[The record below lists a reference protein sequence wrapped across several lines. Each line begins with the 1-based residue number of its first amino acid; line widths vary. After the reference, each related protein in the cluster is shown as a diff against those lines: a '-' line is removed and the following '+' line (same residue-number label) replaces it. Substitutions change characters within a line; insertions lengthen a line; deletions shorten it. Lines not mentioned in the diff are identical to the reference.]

1 MSNLQAQNKFPFYK
15 TIEPSEGHSHES
27 NSHETIS
34 DNEAYWSQRTRVIQ
48 KLLEE
53 KGYFTTAEVR
63 REIEREDSVPP
74 MLGARL
80 VVRAWVDP
88 PFKARLLADGKAAC
102 QEMDI
107 DTVEIKRLDVVENT
121 TSVHHVVVCT
131 LCSCYPRAIL
141 GYHPPS
147 WYKSTAYR
155 HRVVVD
161 PRGVL
166 EEEFGTVLP
175 DDIEVRVM
183 DSTADTRYLVI
194 PVKPQGTD
202 NWDEAALIPLVTR
215 DSMIG
220 VSVAETPEYF
230 SDGGC

>member
-1 MSNLQAQNKFPFYK
+1 MANLPSQNKFPFYQDTSK
-15 TIEPSEGHSHES
+15 DHDHNHDSIH
-27 NSHETIS
+27 
-34 DNEAYWSQRTRVIQ
+34 DDEAYWTQRTRVIQ

-53 KGYFTTAEVR
+53 KGYFTAAEVR
-63 REIEREDSVPP
+63 REIEREDSVTP

-80 VVRAWVDP
+80 VARAWVDP
-88 PFKARLLADGKAAC
+88 QFKARLLADGKAAC

-107 DTVEIKRLDVVENT
+107 DTVEINRLEVVENT
-121 TSVHHVVVCT
+121 PSVHHVVVCT

-166 EEEFGTVLP
+166 EEEFGTIIS
-175 DDIEVRVM
+175 DHIEVRVM
-183 DSTADTRYLVI
+183 DSTADTRYLII
-194 PVKPQGTD
+194 PLKPEGTD
-202 NWDEAALIPLVTR
+202 DWDESALISIVTR

-220 VSVAETPEYF
+220 VSLIEKPEE
-230 SDGGC
+230 

>member
-1 MSNLQAQNKFPFYK
+1 MSNPQAQNEFPFSK
-15 TIEPSEGHSHES
+15 DTSEEHDHAP
-27 NSHETIS
+27 I
-34 DNEAYWSQRTRVIQ
+34 DDDEAYWTQRTRVIQ

-53 KGYFTTAEVR
+53 KGYFTAAEVR
-63 REIEREDSVPP
+63 REIEREDSVTP

-80 VVRAWVDP
+80 VARAWVDP
-88 PFKARLLADGKAAC
+88 QFKARLLADGKAAC

-107 DTVEIKRLDVVENT
+107 DTVEIKRLEVVENT
-121 TSVHHVVVCT
+121 PSVHHVVVCT

-166 EEEFGTVLP
+166 EEDFGTIIP
-175 DDIEVRVM
+175 DDTEVRVM

-194 PVKPQGTD
+194 PVRPEGTD
-202 NWDEAALIPLVTR
+202 GWDEPALIPLVNR

-220 VSVAETPEYF
+220 VSLAEAPDNPEKDNNI
-230 SDGGC
+230 S

>member
-1 MSNLQAQNKFPFYK
+1 MSNPQPPNQDATQQSTTAAHHHAPVN
-15 TIEPSEGHSHES
+15 G
-27 NSHETIS
+27 
-34 DNEAYWSQRTRVIQ
+34 DEAYWQQRTRVIQ

-53 KGYFTTAEVR
+53 KGVFTAAEVR
-63 REIEREDSVPP
+63 QEIEREDSVTP

-80 VVRAWVDP
+80 VARAWVDTA
-88 PFKARLLADGKAAC
+88 FKHRLLADGKLAC
-102 QEMDI
+102 QEIGI
-107 DTVEIKRLDVVENT
+107 DTVEINRLEVVENT
-121 TSVHHVVVCT
+121 ASVHHVVVCT

-155 HRVVVD
+155 NRVVVD

-166 EEEFGTVLP
+166 AEEFGTVIP
-175 DDIEVRVM
+175 AEVEIRVM

-194 PVKPQGTD
+194 PRRPENSQD
-202 NWDEAALIPLVTR
+202 LSEAELISLINR

-220 VSVAETPEYF
+220 VSFAKHP
-230 SDGGC
+230 

>member
-1 MSNLQAQNKFPFYK
+1 MSDLQAQNKFPFSK
-15 TIEPSEGHSHES
+15 DVSQDHDHAHI
-27 NSHETIS
+27 N
-34 DNEAYWSQRTRVIQ
+34 DDEAYWSQRTRVIQ

-53 KGYFTTAEVR
+53 KGFFTAAEVR
-63 REIEREDSVPP
+63 REIEREDSVTP

-80 VVRAWVDP
+80 VARAWIDP
-88 PFKARLLADGKAAC
+88 QFKARLLADGKAAC
-102 QEMDI
+102 HEMDI
-107 DTVEIKRLDVVENT
+107 DTIEINRLEVVENT
-121 TSVHHVVVCT
+121 PSVHHVVVCT

-155 HRVVVD
+155 HRVVID

-166 EEEFGTVLP
+166 EEEFGTLIP
-175 DDIEVRVM
+175 DDVEVRVM

-194 PVKPQGTD
+194 PVKPEGT
-202 NWDEAALIPLVTR
+202 NGWDEAALIPLVTR

-220 VSVAETPEYF
+220 VSFAETPDNTEN
-230 SDGGC
+230 